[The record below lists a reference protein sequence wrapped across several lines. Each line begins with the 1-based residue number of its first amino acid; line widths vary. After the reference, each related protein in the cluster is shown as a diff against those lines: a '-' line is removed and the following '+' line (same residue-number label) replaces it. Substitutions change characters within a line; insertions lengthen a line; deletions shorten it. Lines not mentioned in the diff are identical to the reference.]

1 MDSVTKPRINQ
12 QIYSIFG
19 GLKILSKLPKPL
31 LTSGVLSSIFEA
43 AVPFVSLYF
52 SAQILNELVGS
63 RSVDR
68 IIFLV
73 LMAIGLN
80 LTAMLAQRGLLRW
93 HEYCRENLWINLS
106 KFYTDKMLEMDFG
119 DGESIE
125 MQEAYSQ
132 IRQHQNGMGF
142 GLMRLTS
149 PIPLIVRGVI
159 QIALSVTLAFTLFTL
174 PVPPDS
180 PYGWLDS
187 WWMITLVL
195 LVLAGPVLLTPYLNL
210 KGGKIWAKANE
221 HNNKGNRFFAFYFF
235 DLIQGSNR
243 AKDIRIY
250 DQGQIINRHNDE
262 FANPEFQRGGLFQ
275 GFARYNGKY
284 VALGTAI
291 AFFCNGLLFLFVAT
305 KALAGAYEVGNIVL
319 YVGALT
325 QFGMGVAS
333 VLSQCGE
340 LLNNAPFLKE
350 VLEFLHFPRTM
361 SQGTRSIDIDLM
373 KSGEIE
379 FRQVSFKYPTSKAY
393 VLRNVSLKFKVG
405 QRLAIVGENGSGKT
419 TLIKL
424 LCRLYDPTKG
434 EILLNG
440 VNIQEYDVEQ
450 YREIFSIVFQDFKLL
465 PLPLGQNVAVDV
477 NYDPEKVEHV
487 LMQAGYGE
495 RLQTMS
501 NGLETYLYTD
511 FEENGVDISG
521 GEAQK
526 IALARALYK
535 DAPFV
540 ILDEPTAALDPIAE
554 HEVYSKMNETIRD
567 KTAVFISHRLS
578 SCRFCHDIA
587 VFHEGELVQ
596 RGSHEELVERLGEKY
611 QELWNAQAQY
621 YAEEGVSSALHLVG
635 DLL

>member
-1 MDSVTKPRINQ
+1 MDSVTKPKLSQ
-12 QIYSIFG
+12 QICTIIG

-31 LTSGVLSSIFEA
+31 LSSGVLSSMFEA
-43 AVPFVSLYF
+43 AVPFVNLYF
-52 SAQILNELVGS
+52 LAQILNELVGN
-63 RSVDR
+63 REVER
-68 IIFLV
+68 LILLV
-73 LMAIGLN
+73 LLAVCLN
-80 LTAMLAQRGLLRW
+80 LSAMLAQRGLLRW
-93 HEYCRENLWINLS
+93 HEYCRDNLWIILYKLYS
-106 KFYTDKMLEMDFG
+106 DKMFDLDFA

-125 MQEAYSQ
+125 VQESYSK

-142 GLMRLTS
+142 GLMRLTW
-149 PIPLIVRGVI
+149 PIPLIVRGMI

-174 PVPPDS
+174 PVPPNS
-180 PYGWLDS
+180 PYAWLDS

-210 KGGKIWAKANE
+210 KGGKIWARANE

-235 DLIQGSNR
+235 ELLQGSDR

-250 DQGQIINRHNDE
+250 NQGHIISRHNDE

-284 VALGTAI
+284 VAAGTAI
-291 AFFCNGLLFLFVAT
+291 AFFCNGLLFLFVAM

-325 QFGMGVAS
+325 QFGMGVAT

-340 LLNNAPFLKE
+340 LLNNAPFLAE
-350 VLEFLHFPRTM
+350 VLDFLQIPKSM
-361 SQGTRSIDIDLM
+361 PQGTQSIDVDM
-373 KSGEIE
+373 MRNGEIE
-379 FRQVSFKYPTSKAY
+379 FRQVSFKYPTSDTY

-405 QRLAIVGENGSGKT
+405 HRLAIVGENGSGKT

-424 LCRLYDPTKG
+424 LCRLYDPTEG

-440 VNIQEYDVEQ
+440 VNIQEYDVAQ

-465 PLPLGQNVAVDV
+465 PLPLGQNVAVNV
-477 NYDPEKVEHV
+477 KYDSDKVEEV
-487 LMQAGYGE
+487 LEQAGYGE

-501 NGLETYLYTD
+501 KGLETYLYTD
-511 FEENGVDISG
+511 FEEEGVDISG

-554 HEVYSKMNETIRD
+554 HEVYNKMNETIRD

-596 RGSHEELVERLGEKY
+596 RGSHEELVERVDGKY
-611 QELWNAQAQY
+611 QELWSAQAQY
-621 YAEEGVSSALHLVG
+621 YVT
-635 DLL
+635 D